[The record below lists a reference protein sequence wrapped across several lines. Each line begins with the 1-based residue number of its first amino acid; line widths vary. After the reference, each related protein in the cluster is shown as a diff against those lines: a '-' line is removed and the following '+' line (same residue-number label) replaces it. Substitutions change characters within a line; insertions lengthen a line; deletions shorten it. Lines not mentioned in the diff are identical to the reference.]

1 MSAEPNHAVRDYV
14 LSLLELDE
22 SKLII
27 KLKSGDIHHQ
37 LFVDFACAPSS
48 IIETIEALLNEY
60 QPSSSATSYY
70 YSGYDNRFKL
80 FLILAHLCSSE
91 SAMHFS
97 TQCSLFRDAIA
108 LKLHAILFNLVF
120 PCKAAVRSQYN
131 KVRKICET
139 WSTQNL
145 FDLKSYVIK
154 NIVNDLNNNNNCLY
168 ILNEDD
174 YEEPPNLDQF
184 IQQQQQQQQQP
195 PVYRSQYEYV
205 YNAPLAPQSS
215 SQRQPPPPQSHQS
228 HAQSQSQYAPLD
240 SVASMHMNRDT
251 TRYDN
256 NSHSYNQHHRQQ
268 NQSAPYYDQ
277 YSSSASRGAY
287 QNRNRINTHNTYQPR
302 YTHNTSTSDAYH
314 NNNNNNNNNR
324 QQNTAAA
331 YHTNHRDTYVRTAR
345 EQDGQRHNAYTAAD
359 RDDGHQQR
367 RDDRDAVVDDGDA
380 VSTSKQ
386 EKRADKREKEVASS
400 DDDEDDAEFKA
411 ACKASVIC
419 GANAYPKDKAFMDE
433 ERMWAMEAESRRK
446 EQRRD
451 RIRLQLKNV
460 GESIDDEFDKFFDE
474 GMKRWDLCKE
484 ACLDRRIWEWNVNL
498 NYNDSQTEYG
508 FGNSTIRNSPFYNKK
523 ATKK

>member
-1 MSAEPNHAVRDYV
+1 
-14 LSLLELDE
+14 
-22 SKLII
+22 
-27 KLKSGDIHHQ
+27 
-37 LFVDFACAPSS
+37 
-48 IIETIEALLNEY
+48 
-60 QPSSSATSYY
+60 
-70 YSGYDNRFKL
+70 
-80 FLILAHLCSSE
+80 
-91 SAMHFS
+91 MHFS

-154 NIVNDLNNNNNCLY
+154 NIVNDLNNSNNCLY

-287 QNRNRINTHNTYQPR
+287 QNRNRINTHNAYQPR

-314 NNNNNNNNNR
+314 NNNNNNNNNIDSKLDDWWSTIPNHNQNDEMSLMDSAHHQNINGNQL
-324 QQNTAAA
+324 QQQQQQTATDNPFAIGIDLGGSSTGYTDA
-331 YHTNHRDTYVRTAR
+331 MNASMSGGQAR
-345 EQDGQRHNAYTAAD
+345 KLKQKPT
-359 RDDGHQQR
+359 
-367 RDDRDAVVDDGDA
+367 AVVPN
-380 VSTSKQ
+380 
-386 EKRADKREKEVASS
+386 AD
-400 DDDEDDAEFKA
+400 
-411 ACKASVIC
+411 
-419 GANAYPKDKAFMDE
+419 PFMD
-433 ERMWAMEAESRRK
+433 
-446 EQRRD
+446 
-451 RIRLQLKNV
+451 L
-460 GESIDDEFDKFFDE
+460 
-474 GMKRWDLCKE
+474 
-484 ACLDRRIWEWNVNL
+484 L
-498 NYNDSQTEYG
+498 NFN
-508 FGNSTIRNSPFYNKK
+508 
-523 ATKK
+523 